1 MNINTVIGPVERF
14 LEDHG
19 KRVGFLILLPLFLF
33 LWLPIIVVAFMSFA
47 DSVLVFPPENFT
59 LEFYHIF
66 LDNSQAWSAIFTSLQ
81 VSLVATPIAVALA
94 IMYSYAFSKY
104 DFPGKGVITVLIAF
118 PLVVPLIV
126 VGIALTLLFGMFG
139 GTGSYWEVVIAHVVR
154 ILPFAALII
163 LPSFLSFDTT
173 LEEASKDLGANS
185 ITTFRR
191 VTLPNILPG
200 VIAGGLL
207 AFTMSF
213 NEFVYTYFV
222 RGTGMETLPVYLWGR
237 IEHTMS
243 PEINVIS
250 IVFLAVALLMVAVAV
265 LITDVER
272 IAIR

>member
-1 MNINTVIGPVERF
+1 MNINNIIAPLERF
-14 LEDHG
+14 LDSHG
-19 KRVGFLILLPLFLF
+19 EKVGLLVLIPLFLF
-33 LWLPIIVVAFMSFA
+33 LWLPILVVALMSFA
-47 DSVLVFPPENFT
+47 DSVLVFPPEEIT
-59 LEFYHIF
+59 LEFYYIF
-66 LDNSQAWSAIFTSLQ
+66 LENSQAWSAVITSLQ
-81 VSLVATPIAVALA
+81 VSLVATPAAVALA
-94 IMYSYAFSKY
+94 IMYSYAFAKY
-104 DFPGKGVITVLIAF
+104 DFPGKGVITVLIAL
-118 PLVVPLIV
+118 PLIVPLIV
-126 VGIALTLLFGMFG
+126 VGIALTLLFGMLG
-139 GTGSYWEVVIAHVVR
+139 GTGSYWEVVIAHTVR

-200 VIAGGLL
+200 VVAGSLL
-207 AFTMSF
+207 AFTISF

-237 IEHTMS
+237 IEHTMT

-250 IVFLAVALLMVAVAV
+250 IVFLAVAILMVALAV
-265 LITDVER
+265 VITDVER

>member
-1 MNINTVIGPVERF
+1 MNVNTIIRPLERF

-19 KRVGFLILLPLFLF
+19 KQVGLLVLIPLFLF
-33 LWLPIIVVAFMSFA
+33 LWLPIIVVALMSFS
-47 DSVLVFPPENFT
+47 DSVLTFPPENLT

-66 LDNSQAWSAIFTSLQ
+66 VENSQARSAIFTSLQ
-81 VSLVATPIAVALA
+81 VSAVATPIAVALA
-94 IMYSYAFSKY
+94 IMYSYAFAKY
-104 DFPGKGVITVLIAF
+104 DFPGKGVITVLIAL
-118 PLVVPLIV
+118 PLIVPLIV
-126 VGIALTLLFGMFG
+126 VGIALTLLFGMLG
-139 GTGSYWEVVIAHVVR
+139 GSGSYWEVVIAHIVR

-200 VIAGGLL
+200 VVAGGLL
-207 AFTMSF
+207 AFTISF

-237 IEHTMS
+237 IEHTMT

-250 IVFLAVALLMVAVAV
+250 IVFLAVAVLMVALAV
-265 LITDVER
+265 IITDVER
-272 IAIR
+272 ITIR